1 MSTPPGCAQHVA
13 LFPGAGMGHLIPF
26 LRLAAI
32 LSSRG
37 CQVTLITAHP
47 TVSLAESNHLSDFL
61 SSHSA
66 INHHHFHLLPIS
78 SHPSSTPIID
88 DPFFNQVYAIRRS
101 LNNIRPILL
110 QSASP
115 FSTLVI
121 DILLADRIAAV
132 LSDLPPLPNYILCTS
147 SARFLALMSRLGSTV
162 LPADYS
168 AGDVVD
174 IPGLT
179 TPVSKSSIPPPFTNP
194 DHFFHALLL
203 DNARAF
209 PLFDGIL
216 VNTFSGLEG
225 IAVRVLNSGSVMQ
238 GLPPVLPI
246 GPLPPIIHFR
256 NQKQLTCTEWLD
268 TQPASSVV
276 LLSFGSRTAMSKD
289 QIQEIAKALITSKF
303 AFVWIVK
310 GSKVDRDDK
319 DDLTKL
325 LGEPFLKIIKSS
337 RSGMVVNEW
346 VNQESILS
354 HSAIGGF
361 VSHCG
366 WNSVTEAA
374 ARGVPVLA
382 WPLHGDQKLNAEVV
396 VEAGLGIWD
405 ESWGWGGERVVA
417 ADEIQRKLV
426 ELMEDVQLKRMA
438 ASVGAEARRA
448 VDVAGSSD
456 LLLTHLV
463 NRDSK

>member
-1 MSTPPGCAQHVA
+1 
-13 LFPGAGMGHLIPF
+13 
-26 LRLAAI
+26 
-32 LSSRG
+32 
-37 CQVTLITAHP
+37 
-47 TVSLAESNHLSDFL
+47 
-61 SSHSA
+61 
-66 INHHHFHLLPIS
+66 
-78 SHPSSTPIID
+78 
-88 DPFFNQVYAIRRS
+88 
-101 LNNIRPILL
+101 
-110 QSASP
+110 
-115 FSTLVI
+115 
-121 DILLADRIAAV
+121 
-132 LSDLPPLPNYILCTS
+132 
-147 SARFLALMSRLGSTV
+147 
-162 LPADYS
+162 
-168 AGDVVD
+168 
-174 IPGLT
+174 
-179 TPVSKSSIPPPFTNP
+179 
-194 DHFFHALLL
+194 
-203 DNARAF
+203 
-209 PLFDGIL
+209 
-216 VNTFSGLEG
+216 
-225 IAVRVLNSGSVMQ
+225 
-238 GLPPVLPI
+238 
-246 GPLPPIIHFR
+246 
-256 NQKQLTCTEWLD
+256 
-268 TQPASSVV
+268 
-276 LLSFGSRTAMSKD
+276 MSKD

-382 WPLHGDQKLNAEVV
+382 WLLHGDQKLNAEVV

-463 NRDSK
+463 NRESK